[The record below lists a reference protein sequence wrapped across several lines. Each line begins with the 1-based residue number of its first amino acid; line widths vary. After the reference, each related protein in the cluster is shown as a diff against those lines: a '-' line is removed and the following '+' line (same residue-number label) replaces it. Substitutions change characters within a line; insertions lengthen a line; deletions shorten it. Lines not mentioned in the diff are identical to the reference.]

1 MAKGILRRKVAR
13 LDQSFDGSNAVI
25 LLLLVLMLV
34 ATPTFAATPTDRT
47 VAFYHGAP
55 DRTGNFMVPNLNWH
69 TAASVHRAQEFDGK
83 VEGHIYAQPL
93 YWRPPGAESGLI
105 IAATESDLIYALDA
119 DTGRVVWRT
128 VLGNPVPGSAL
139 PCGNIDPLGITGTPV
154 IDASRGAVY
163 LDAMVD
169 DGGKPRHLFYGLR
182 LSDGRVL
189 PGFPIDI
196 AAGLDAWGVR
206 FDPAAQNQR
215 GALAVLN
222 GRIFV
227 PFGGHWGDCSDYH
240 GVVVAL
246 TIDRP
251 QVTAAWATRAS
262 KGGIWAPAGLSEARG
277 SLYFSTGNTV
287 GARSWGDGEGVFRVR
302 PDLTHSTDPRDFFAP
317 SDWKQ
322 LDADDLDLSG
332 VTPLPLRL
340 AGNEMLLAM
349 GKDGNAYLLN
359 RANLGGIG
367 GALAT
372 LRAARGEIIT
382 APAVF
387 PLRGSVAVA
396 YQAPGVVCPNG
407 SNVSGIGALK
417 VTMGPSYRLSSA
429 WCARMDG
436 GGAPIVTTTDGSSDP
451 IVWAVGAEGDDR
463 LHGFRGD
470 TGQELYSGSV
480 SGDGMSG
487 LRHFATIL
495 VARGHFY
502 IAGDE
507 RIFAFQLP

>member
-1 MAKGILRRKVAR
+1 
-13 LDQSFDGSNAVI
+13 
-25 LLLLVLMLV
+25 ML
-34 ATPTFAATPTDRT
+34 
-47 VAFYHGAP
+47 
-55 DRTGNFMVPNLNWH
+55 
-69 TAASVHRAQEFDGK
+69 
-83 VEGHIYAQPL
+83 GH
-93 YWRPPGAESGLI
+93 
-105 IAATESDLIYALDA
+105 
-119 DTGRVVWRT
+119 
-128 VLGNPVPGSAL
+128 PVPRSAL

-154 IDASRGAVY
+154 IDVSRGAAY

-169 DGGKPRHLFYGLR
+169 DRGKPRHFVFGLR
-182 LSDGRVL
+182 LSDGNVL

-196 AAGLDAWGVR
+196 AAVLGARGVR

-215 GALAVLN
+215 GALALLN

-227 PFGGHWGDCSDYH
+227 PFGGHYGDCSDYH

-246 TIDRP
+246 MIEPP
-251 QVTAAWATRAS
+251 QVTGVWATRAS

-277 SLYFSTGNTV
+277 SLYFSTGNTE
-287 GARSWGDGEGVFRVR
+287 GAGSWGDGEGVFRVR

-340 AGNEMLLAM
+340 PANEMLLAL

-382 APAVF
+382 APAVY
-387 PLRGSVAVA
+387 PLRGSVRVA
-396 YQAPGVVCPNG
+396 YQAHGAVCPNG
-407 SNVSGIGALK
+407 SYVSGIGALT
-417 VTMGPSYRLSSA
+417 VTMGPSHRLSSA

-436 GGAPIVTTTDGSSDP
+436 GGAPIVTTIDGSSDP
-451 IVWAVGAEGDDR
+451 IVWAVGAEGDER

-470 TGQELYSGSV
+470 NGQELYGASS
-480 SGDGMSG
+480 SGDGKSG
-487 LRHFATIL
+487 LRHFVTIL
-495 VARGHFY
+495 VAERCFY
-502 IAGDE
+502 IAGDG
-507 RIFAFQLP
+507 RIFAFQLPR

>member
-1 MAKGILRRKVAR
+1 VR
-13 LDQSFDGSNAVI
+13 S
-25 LLLLVLMLV
+25 LVLALIV
-34 ATPTFAATPTDRT
+34 IAAPALGATRTDTT

-55 DRTGNFMVPNLNWH
+55 DRAGNYIVPSLNWQS
-69 TAASVHRAQEFDGK
+69 ASSVHRFQEFDGK

-93 YWRPPGAESGLI
+93 YWRPPGAGPGLI
-105 IAATESDLIYALDA
+105 IAATESNLVFALDA
-119 DTGRVVWRT
+119 DTGRAVWRA
-128 VLGNPVPGSAL
+128 VLGHSVAGSAL

-154 IDASRGAVY
+154 IDTGRGAAY

-169 DGGKPRHLFYGLR
+169 DRGKPRHLVFGLR
-182 LSDGRVL
+182 LSDGSVL

-196 AAGLDAWGVR
+196 AAGLSARGIQ

-215 GALAVLN
+215 GALALLN

-227 PFGGHWGDCSDYH
+227 PFGGHFGDCSDYH

-246 TIDRP
+246 SIDPP
-251 QVTAAWATRAS
+251 QVTAVWATRAS
-262 KGGIWAPAGLSEARG
+262 KGGIWAPAGLSEAG
-277 SLYFSTGNTV
+277 GLLYFSTGNTE
-287 GARSWGDGEGVFRVR
+287 GARSWGDGEGVFQVG
-302 PDLTHSTDPRDFFAP
+302 PDLMHSIDPRDFFAP

-332 VTPLPLRL
+332 VTPLGLKL
-340 AGNEMLLAM
+340 AGNEMLLAL

-372 LRAARGEIIT
+372 LRAARGVIIT
-382 APAVF
+382 APTVY
-387 PLRGSVAVA
+387 PLRDSVGVA
-396 YQAPGVVCPNG
+396 YQARGAVCPNG
-407 SNVSGIGALK
+407 SYVSGIGALV
-417 VTMGPSYRLSSA
+417 VTADPSKRLSSA
-429 WCARMDG
+429 WCTRMNG
-436 GGAPIVTTTDGSSDP
+436 GGAPIVTTTDGTSEP

-470 TGQELYSGSV
+470 TGEELSNGRA

-495 VARGHFY
+495 VAGGRFY
-502 IAGDE
+502 IAGDG
-507 RIFAFQLP
+507 RIFAFQVPH